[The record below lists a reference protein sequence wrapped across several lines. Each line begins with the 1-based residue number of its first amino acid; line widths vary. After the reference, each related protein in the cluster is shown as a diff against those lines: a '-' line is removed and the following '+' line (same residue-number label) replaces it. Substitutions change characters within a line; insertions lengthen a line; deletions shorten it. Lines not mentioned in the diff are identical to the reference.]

1 MRPKTLWKLGTLQ
14 ATVGEYLVATNDA
27 PVHLLYED
35 LAPEL
40 AHLAGLVAGD
50 DLRMLLEEAQEF
62 LWGRKVLTFEDAETR
77 LSNPLLYQRQE
88 VLEALKQAS
97 GSTTSI
103 LLLLLLQPFNDFPG
117 LSAARLGDRDQLW
130 G

>member
-1 MRPKTLWKLGTLQ
+1 
-14 ATVGEYLVATNDA
+14 VGEYLVATNDA

-35 LAPEL
+35 LATEL

-62 LWGRKVLTFEDAETR
+62 LWGRKVLTFEDAEAR

-103 LLLLLLQPFNDFPG
+103 LLLLLLLLLQPFNDFPG

>member
-1 MRPKTLWKLGTLQ
+1 
-14 ATVGEYLVATNDA
+14 VGEYLVATNDA

-35 LAPEL
+35 LATEL

-62 LWGRKVLTFEDAETR
+62 LWGRKVLTFEDAEAR

-103 LLLLLLQPFNDFPG
+103 LLLLLLLLLLQPFNDFPG